1 MSLHGVPLEI
11 NSDRGSLFTSHFW
24 ESFQTAMGTHLSFST
39 AFHPQSSGQ
48 VERVNQILEDMLRAC
63 VISFGMDWEKC
74 LPFAE
79 FAYNNSYQSSL
90 KKAPFEILYGRRC
103 RTPLN
108 WSETGERQFFGPD
121 MIQEAEEQVRIIREN
136 LKTAQ
141 SRRKSQ
147 YDRRHKEVAYEVGDK
162 AYLRVTPLKGTHRFG
177 IKGKLAPRYI
187 GPFRILAK
195 RGEVAYQLELPPHLS
210 RVHDVFRVS

>member
-1 MSLHGVPLEI
+1 
-11 NSDRGSLFTSHFW
+11 
-24 ESFQTAMGTHLSFST
+24 MGTHLSFST

-63 VISFGMDWEKC
+63 VISFGMDCEKC

-141 SRRKSQ
+141 SRQKVSTI
-147 YDRRHKEVAYEVGDK
+147 V
-162 AYLRVTPLKGTHRFG
+162 
-177 IKGKLAPRYI
+177 II
-187 GPFRILAK
+187 RI
-195 RGEVAYQLELPPHLS
+195 
-210 RVHDVFRVS
+210 

>member
-1 MSLHGVPLEI
+1 M
-11 NSDRGSLFTSHFW
+11 
-24 ESFQTAMGTHLSFST
+24 
-39 AFHPQSSGQ
+39 
-48 VERVNQILEDMLRAC
+48 ERVNQILEDMLRAC

-79 FAYNNSYQSSL
+79 FAYNNRYQSSL
-90 KKAPFEILYGRRC
+90 KKAPFEVLYGRRC

-141 SRRKSQ
+141 SRQKSQ
-147 YDRRHKEVAYEVGDK
+147 YDRHHKDMTYEIGDQ

-195 RGEVAYQLELPPHLS
+195 QGEVAYQLELPPTS
-210 RVHDVFRVS
+210 FSSS